1 MRKTV
6 QTIVIISL
14 AALLVGCNVSKRVVY
29 DFNKDEAVKSVLG
42 DGLIR
47 IKPHDRLTV
56 VVSSQNP
63 ELAAPFNTPSSYNA
77 LSFNPMSPSSQNGAQ
92 SLQIRTVDENG
103 MLDFPMIGKVEC
115 KGKTRKE
122 LADEIAKKIIEGG
135 YISDAMVNIQFADL
149 KVFVLGEVAHPGQFD
164 ITRDKITVLEALA
177 MAGDMT
183 IYGNRANVAVIR
195 RTADQKSY
203 EVHELNFLEGNQ
215 MSSPAFYLQQ
225 GDVVYVQPNKYK
237 AATAEINQNRTFWLS
252 IVSTLITATSLTIT
266 IIAYTQNK

>member
-1 MRKTV
+1 MKKTV
-6 QTIVIISL
+6 KILSMALLTM
-14 AALLVGCNVSKRVVY
+14 LLVGCNASQRVIY
-29 DFNKDEAVKSVLG
+29 DFNKEEAVKSLIG
-42 DGLIR
+42 DGTIR
-47 IKPHDRLTV
+47 IKPHDRLTI

-63 ELAAPFNTPSSYNA
+63 ELAAPFNTPSSYSA
-77 LSFNPMSPSSQNGAQ
+77 LSFNPLSVSSATGAQ
-92 SLQIRTVDENG
+92 SVQVRTVDENG
-103 MLDFPMIGKVEC
+103 MLEFPMIGKVSC
-115 KGKTRKE
+115 AGKTRTE
-122 LADEIAKKIIEGG
+122 LANEIAKKIIDGK

-149 KVFVLGEVAHPGQFD
+149 KIFVLGEVARPGQFD

-195 RTADQKSY
+195 RSADEKSY
-203 EVHELNFLEGNQ
+203 EVYELNFLEGNQ